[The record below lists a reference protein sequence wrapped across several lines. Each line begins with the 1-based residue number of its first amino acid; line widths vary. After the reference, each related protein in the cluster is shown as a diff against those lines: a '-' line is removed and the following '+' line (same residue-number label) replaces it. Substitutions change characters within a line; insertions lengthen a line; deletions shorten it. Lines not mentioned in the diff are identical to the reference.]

1 MDRRGNVND
10 LMPAHRFQAAFLALA
25 TAFVVL
31 FTLASEARAQAGEP
45 ARVSVYVIEASDGV
59 PGVDSEIRHIVKQF
73 HGTFRYSTYKLI
85 SKVPKTIPVGGSTK
99 IAMPGL
105 RTLDISSLGYEGGR
119 VKLKVKIVQKTPQG
133 RERDVLNT
141 SFAIAKGG
149 TMLIGGY
156 DYHKN
161 KLILAISANK

>member
-1 MDRRGNVND
+1 MND
-10 LMPAHRFQAAFLALA
+10 LMPVNKLQAAFIVFA
-25 TAFVVL
+25 TAFAL
-31 FTLASEARAQAGEP
+31 LLGLASDARAQAGD
-45 ARVSVYVIEASDGV
+45 AVRVSVYVIEASDGV

-85 SKVPKTIPVGGSTK
+85 SKVPKTIPAGGSTK
-99 IAMPGL
+99 IVMPGL

-119 VKLKVKIVQKTPQG
+119 AKLKVKIVQKKPDG
-133 RERDVLNT
+133 RRRDVLNT

-156 DYHKN
+156 DYHKG
-161 KLILAISANK
+161 KLILAISADK